1 MKKAVCVILAL
12 VFTLA
17 LCSCGAQ
24 KTVPASASSGQELE
38 TVALTDSAPVDL
50 DLTSMSGTMVY
61 SEVYNIM
68 SNPDD
73 YIGKTIRM
81 NGAFATDDNEIYYFC
96 IIKDATACCQ
106 QGLEFILKGTQ
117 YPDGYPDIGAD
128 FTVQG
133 TFERYM
139 EGDQPYYHL
148 INAELC

>member
-24 KTVPASASSGQELE
+24 KTVPASASGGQELE
-38 TVALTDSAPVDL
+38 TVALADSAPVDL

-68 SNPDD
+68 SNPDE

-81 NGAFATDDNEIYYFC
+81 NGAAGI
-96 IIKDATACCQ
+96 
-106 QGLEFILKGTQ
+106 
-117 YPDGYPDIGAD
+117 
-128 FTVQG
+128 V
-133 TFERYM
+133 
-139 EGDQPYYHL
+139 
-148 INAELC
+148 